1 MVETTDARKTWF
13 QVITRPRRRLFITLA
28 VFALFTTGVLAGIYW
43 AEQPLWFYAPAIGV
57 LPWWYAAMMFRYHQ
71 ECRST

>member
-28 VFALFTTGVLAGIYW
+28 VFALFIAGVLAGTYW
-43 AEQPLWFYAPAIGV
+43 AEQPLWFYVPAIGV
-57 LPWWYAAMMFRYHQ
+57 LLWWYAAMMLRYRQ
-71 ECRST
+71 ERRCT